1 MALIAMEKA
10 FASWK
15 IYLAILL
22 GLCFTGYLLYRSLSQ
37 THFIEASASK
47 GTHCWVDN
55 NHNNKID
62 YSDLKEFKPCKSGE
76 YKKEQLS
83 DILSTIYWSGQ
94 SIVWIFLAIL
104 CMFGRD
110 LAYMLR
116 IRILTNKKLSWKSSF
131 NVILLWEFASAL
143 SPGVVGGATV
153 AMFIL
158 NKEKINLGRSTSIV
172 MITALLDN
180 LFFILLLPFVFLFIS
195 PEILFPNN
203 NLVDKSI
210 ALVFWGGFGIIFLVC
225 LALFLSVFIFPKA
238 IGRILSFLCRLP
250 FLSKFQSKI
259 ETLDSDL
266 QTTSKVMKSEKL
278 SFWLGSFGAT
288 IVSWSC
294 RYLVINCVLAAFL
307 SLSLFDHFFILGK
320 QLVLWIFML
329 VSPTPGGSGIAEFA
343 FGELMGSFSSS
354 AILIVGLAVLWRLI
368 SYFPYLIIG
377 AILLPNW
384 LKYKK

>member
-1 MALIAMEKA
+1 MEKA

-15 IYLAILL
+15 IYLAILV
-22 GLCFTGYLLYRSLSQ
+22 GLSFTGYLLYRSLSQ
-37 THFIEASASK
+37 THFIATSPNK
-47 GTHCWVDN
+47 GTYCWIDN

-62 YSDLKEFKPCKSGE
+62 SSDPLEFNICKSGD
-76 YKKEQLS
+76 YKKEQLG
-83 DILSTIYWSGQ
+83 DIVSTIHWNGQ
-94 SIVWIFLAIL
+94 SFLWIFLAIL
-104 CMFGRD
+104 CMFARD

-116 IRILTNKKLSWKSSF
+116 IRILTHNKLSWKSSF

-180 LFFILLLPFVFLFIS
+180 LFFILLIPFVFLFIS

-203 NLVDKSI
+203 DLIDKSI

-238 IGRILSFLCRLP
+238 IGSILTLLCRIPL
-250 FLSKFQSKI
+250 LTKFQPKI
-259 ETLDSDL
+259 KALDSDL
-266 QTTSKVMKSEKL
+266 QTTSHVMRSEKI

-288 IVSWSC
+288 IISWSC
-294 RYLVINCVLAAFL
+294 RYFVINCVLAAFL
-307 SLSLFDHFFILGK
+307 SLSFFDHFFILGK

-343 FGELMGSFSSS
+343 FGELMGSFSAS

-384 LKYKK
+384 LKKKSEMHQ